1 MNPASVPLP
10 YLPTMTA
17 LRSMSV
23 LALAAAAGCS
33 SDGPTTPRSDR
44 LASQLGALADSS
56 ESAGP
61 FGFALYS
68 AAAIIDAGGRI
79 TQVTIELDGVNVQFD
94 AVAFR
99 TSWSD
104 EACEQLHDGFGGL
117 GRGLD
122 STVVGDS
129 VGGVEGEWDYL
140 CAPSQSLV
148 AWQGNPVRRIVV
160 VQGDTGSSAID
171 SEEWTPWNFWASYF
185 DRDDR
190 SDWWLNSG
198 TQTASLL
205 SENGPCQQ
213 APRPAPGTVEC
224 RLATLQHGFD
234 LAMYQ
239 FHWSDDVFP
248 VLPVRGSIVS
258 DTVIYGDTGIVIF
271 PGDSTWTP
279 PTPHTMR
286 MATRPISGLA
296 MRITSVDMRWV
307 NGRATRAM
315 LARPRDASR

>member
-1 MNPASVPLP
+1 MP

-17 LRSMSV
+17 LRSISV
-23 LALAAAAGCS
+23 LALAVAAGCS
-33 SDGPTTPRSDR
+33 SDGPTTPRSER
-44 LASQLGALADSS
+44 LASQLSALADSA

-68 AAAIIDAGGRI
+68 AAAIVDAGGNI
-79 TQVTIELDGVNVQFD
+79 TQVTIELDGVNERFD

-99 TSWSD
+99 MSWSE
-104 EACEQLHDGFGGL
+104 EACEQISSGFGGMDL
-117 GRGLD
+117 GRD

-129 VGGVEGEWDYL
+129 VGIVEGEWDEYL

-160 VQGDTGSSAID
+160 VQGDTGSSTIN

-185 DRDDR
+185 DRDER

-198 TQTASLL
+198 TQVASLL
-205 SENGPCQQ
+205 SENGACRQ

-239 FHWSDDVFP
+239 YDWSDDVFP
-248 VLPVRGSIVS
+248 VLPPVRGESTIVS
-258 DTVIYGDTGIVIF
+258 DTVISSDSGIVIV
-271 PGDSTWTP
+271 PGDSIWTP

-286 MATRPISGLA
+286 MTTRPISGLA
-296 MRITSVDMRWV
+296 MRITSVDMGWV
-307 NGRATRAM
+307 NGRVARAM
-315 LARPRDASR
+315 LARPRGASR